1 MSGPDTY
8 WFRNNIY
15 MHRLFFGGCNLP
27 NFNFN
32 IPVIICHKTVQ
43 RNVKTIKDISKH
55 EKIWSTQIYCL
66 AVLFVKTPLPL
77 ESMNSWLPWRREPE
91 QTKRPEVA
99 FRCSF
104 LCTQSIW
111 PNRDVSTV
119 QWFLCS
125 HLMHRKFLVSS
136 FLRSTKVSIIIAI
149 MSFSYFCELKFFI
162 FFIECLGIAMR
173 VKYVHQRQRRFQI
186 TLLSILERP
195 LTFWMPK
202 WLHHFFDLHVFVMNL
217 FSADMAQFWYTYVT
231 TVKMRAREDRNPS
244 SEFLLDF
251 SSTIKAVLH
260 YVVLF

>member
-99 FRCSF
+99 FRCSY
-104 LCTQSIW
+104 LCTHSIW
-111 PNRDVSTV
+111 PKRDVSTV

-125 HLMHRKFLVSS
+125 HLMHRKFLASS
-136 FLRSTKVSIIIAI
+136 FPRSTKVFIIIAI
-149 MSFSYFCELKFFI
+149 ISFSYFFEFTFFI
-162 FFIECLGIAMR
+162 FFIKRLGIAMR

-186 TLLSILERP
+186 TLLGILE
-195 LTFWMPK
+195 L
-202 WLHHFFDLHVFVMNL
+202 
-217 FSADMAQFWYTYVT
+217 
-231 TVKMRAREDRNPS
+231 
-244 SEFLLDF
+244 
-251 SSTIKAVLH
+251 
-260 YVVLF
+260 

>member
-1 MSGPDTY
+1 MAYQIMGFLTQLAYLLCSAFSSQETIKLDSDYREVLQQPEIRMSGPDTY

-91 QTKRPEVA
+91 QTKRPEIA
-99 FRCSF
+99 LGCYF
-104 LCTQSIW
+104 LCTHPIW

-125 HLMHRKFLVSS
+125 HLMHWKFFVSS
-136 FLRSTKVSIIIAI
+136 FSEAQKLPSSLRSCPSRTSVNLNF
-149 MSFSYFCELKFFI
+149 SFSSLNVWASPCASNMYINVNDDFKSHYW
-162 FFIECLGIAMR
+162 A
-173 VKYVHQRQRRFQI
+173 
-186 TLLSILERP
+186 
-195 LTFWMPK
+195 
-202 WLHHFFDLHVFVMNL
+202 
-217 FSADMAQFWYTYVT
+217 FSNW
-231 TVKMRAREDRNPS
+231 K
-244 SEFLLDF
+244 
-251 SSTIKAVLH
+251 
-260 YVVLF
+260 

>member
-99 FRCSF
+99 FRCSY
-104 LCTQSIW
+104 LWTHSIW
-111 PNRDVSTV
+111 PKRDVSTV

-125 HLMHRKFLVSS
+125 HFMHRNFIASS
-136 FLRSTKVSIIIAI
+136 FSEAQKFSSSLRSFPSRTFLNLHF
-149 MSFSYFCELKFFI
+149 SFSASNVWASPCASNMYINVNDDFKSRYW
-162 FFIECLGIAMR
+162 A
-173 VKYVHQRQRRFQI
+173 
-186 TLLSILERP
+186 
-195 LTFWMPK
+195 
-202 WLHHFFDLHVFVMNL
+202 
-217 FSADMAQFWYTYVT
+217 FSNC
-231 TVKMRAREDRNPS
+231 K
-244 SEFLLDF
+244 
-251 SSTIKAVLH
+251 
-260 YVVLF
+260 